1 MSKEIKGII
10 PPVITSFDQE
20 GNFDEAA
27 QREVIRFLLPHVDG
41 FYPTGTYG
49 SGPIM
54 TNEERKKVAEVVID
68 EVGGK
73 VPVIIHVGASN
84 TALAVELAKRAEAA
98 GADAVAAISPWY
110 YKYPEANL
118 LDYFRMII
126 KSVKIPVFL
135 YNNPELCGNTV
146 TPAMV
151 KTLAAEGLAGF
162 KDSKFD
168 LLNFYSF
175 LEAVKEPNFTAII
188 GTEAIA
194 AAAVEAGAKGIVS
207 GLANAWPELMHE
219 FWDILVK
226 NDGQKSA
233 QMQMKVN
240 RARNI
245 MKLGPTLVVCYEVL
259 RMRGVNAGFPRR
271 PFALL
276 PDEVRAKVKAGFT
289 EMGLFK

>member
-118 LDYFRMII
+118 LDHFRMII

-276 PDEVRAKVKAGFT
+276 PDEVRGKVKAGFT